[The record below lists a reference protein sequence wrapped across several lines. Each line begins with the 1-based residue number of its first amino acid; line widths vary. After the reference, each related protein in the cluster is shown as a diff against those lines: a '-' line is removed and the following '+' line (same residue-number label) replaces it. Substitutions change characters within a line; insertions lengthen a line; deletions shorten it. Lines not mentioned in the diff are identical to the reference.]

1 MMMRTM
7 SEYTI
12 KRHRHPQGYEVMII
26 TPRDDPEAVAEYRL
40 TPGREQAQM
49 AAMRRELNKHLAKPG
64 GTLGNY
70 QW

>member
-1 MMMRTM
+1 M

-12 KRHRHPQGYEVMII
+12 KRRRHPQGYQTMVI
-26 TPRDDPEAVAEYRL
+26 TPLDAPEAAVAYRL
-40 TPGREQAQM
+40 TPGREQEEM
-49 AAMRRELNKHLAKPG
+49 AAMRRELDKHLASPG